1 LKVTVI
7 DKQNVENSREA
18 FIDKETKKSNQSSV
32 TPIDIVLM
40 LDCSGSMRGDDLV
53 QAKNASTNLITKM
66 IDLTVHR
73 MALMS
78 FSDNSHILCELTHDA
93 QNLTSE
99 LPNITAGGGTS
110 MISALRDAEK
120 LLENS
125 TGKKIALMVT
135 DGYPDRRSQ
144 TLQCAK
150 KIRENGL
157 KIIAIGV
164 GEQFDKNYLDEM
176 VGAQNAFTIKNMSEL
191 TKTFEYVINALTRG
205 DL

>member
-1 LKVTVI
+1 
-7 DKQNVENSREA
+7 
-18 FIDKETKKSNQSSV
+18 
-32 TPIDIVLM
+32 
-40 LDCSGSMRGDDLV
+40 
-53 QAKNASTNLITKM
+53 
-66 IDLTVHR
+66 
-73 MALMS
+73 
-78 FSDNSHILCELTHDA
+78 
-93 QNLTSE
+93 
-99 LPNITAGGGTS
+99 

-144 TLQCAK
+144 TLQCAQN
-150 KIRENGL
+150 IRENGL